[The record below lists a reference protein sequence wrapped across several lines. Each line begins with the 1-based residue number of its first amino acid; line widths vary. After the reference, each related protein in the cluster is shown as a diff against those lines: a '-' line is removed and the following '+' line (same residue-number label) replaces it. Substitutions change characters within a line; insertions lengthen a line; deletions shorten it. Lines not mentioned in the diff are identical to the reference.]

1 MIKKFIFVFI
11 SIFLFQDL
19 LSKEIKIEVIVG
31 NEIITNYDIEKE
43 VRYLEILNPNLL
55 GIDNIKKTT
64 VAKNQLINDS
74 IKKQEILKYTNL
86 NNESEITENYLK
98 NLYLNLGLSE
108 LEFKKKLIDNKSYK
122 IDEIKKKLKVDLAWN
137 ELIFEKY
144 KDQVVVDKENI
155 IEKINSIKNK
165 TVKYYAL
172 SEIFF
177 SKKKNKS
184 IESLFNEIRLSISE
198 IGFKNTANIYSYS
211 DSAKFGGKLGWLNEV
226 SLSDDIKLQ
235 LSNLDK
241 GEVTN
246 FMKIGNNFLILKIDD
261 IKFEKS
267 KIDEKREINKL
278 TNIEKNKQL
287 NQFSKLHLSKTKLN
301 FSINEK

>member
-19 LSKEIKIEVIVG
+19 LSKEIKIEVIIG

-86 NNESEITENYLK
+86 NNENEITENYLK

-108 LEFKKKLIDNKSYK
+108 VEFKKKLLNNKSYK

-144 KDQVVVDKENI
+144 KDQVVVDKEDI
-155 IEKINSIKNK
+155 IKKINSIKNK
-165 TVKYYAL
+165 NIKYYAL

-184 IESLFNEIRLSISE
+184 IESLFDEIRLSISE
-198 IGFKNTANIYSYS
+198 IGFNNTANIYSYS
-211 DSAKFGGKLGWLNEV
+211 DTAKFGGKLGWLSEV
-226 SLSDDIKLQ
+226 GLSNDIKLQ
-235 LSNLDK
+235 LSDLDK

-267 KIDEKREINKL
+267 EIDEEKEINRL

-287 NQFSKLHLSKTKLN
+287 NQFSKLHLNKTKLN